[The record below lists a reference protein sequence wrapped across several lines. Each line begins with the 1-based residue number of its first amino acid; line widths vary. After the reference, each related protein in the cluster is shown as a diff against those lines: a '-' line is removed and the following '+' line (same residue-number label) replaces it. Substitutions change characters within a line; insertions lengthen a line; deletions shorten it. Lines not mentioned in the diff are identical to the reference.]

1 MATTYS
7 FRSGRSL
14 TGGYMPPLD
23 WISAELAELLQRD
36 LLRELPAAF
45 DLQTVMIEG
54 AGQRL
59 INFASNDYL
68 GLAADPRLV
77 AAATEACQTTGVG
90 RGSSPLICGRSTI
103 HAELERRLA
112 EFEHTEAALLFP
124 SGFAANAGVVPAL
137 ADRGDAIFA
146 DAKNHASLID
156 GCRLSRAET
165 HVYRH
170 NDAAHLAELLAA
182 HASAA
187 RRTLIVTDTLFSM
200 DGDVAPLAEIAAL
213 ARRYDAMLLL
223 DEAHATGVFGDRGR
237 GLAEAAGIEYDG
249 LIRVGTLSKA
259 FGAAGG
265 FVVGPQAL
273 IDYLANRARSYVFS
287 TAQPASTAA
296 AALVALHVV
305 ADEPQRRTQLLAAAA
320 TLRKRLQAAGWRTGD
335 SRSQI
340 IPIAVGPAADA
351 VALSQRLR
359 EAGFWVPAIRPPS
372 VPPGESLLR
381 LSLTASHTPEMV
393 DGLLAA
399 LGTNHQDAQA
409 QRKHEEF

>member
-1 MATTYS
+1 
-7 FRSGRSL
+7 
-14 TGGYMPPLD
+14 MPPLD
-23 WISAELAELLQRD
+23 WINAGLADLRQRD
-36 LLRELPAAF
+36 LLRELPAPF
-45 DLQTVMIEG
+45 DLQTALIEV
-54 AGQRL
+54 AGRPL

-77 AAATEACQTTGVG
+77 AAAVEACRSTGVG

-112 EFEHTEAALLFP
+112 EFEHAEASLLFP

-182 HASAA
+182 HATEA

-213 ARRYDAMLLL
+213 ARRFDAMLLL
-223 DEAHATGVFGDRGR
+223 DEAHATGVFGRRGR
-237 GLAEAAGIEYDG
+237 GLAEAAGIEHDG

-335 SRSQI
+335 SGSQI

-359 EAGFWVPAIRPPS
+359 KAGFWVPAIRPPS
-372 VPPGESLLR
+372 VPSGESLLR

-399 LGTNHQDAQA
+399 LGANHQDTKA
-409 QRKHEEF
+409 QRKHEES